1 MGGEIMSTTP
11 NKSTTA
17 HAQCERLIE
26 LLRQR
31 PHNSHELTEAG
42 IYHPPARIRE
52 LRKMGHNIQT
62 HRVNLTDR
70 WGYEHQRCGLFELHE
85 TPLHEQQNQRGGG
98 V

>member
-1 MGGEIMSTTP
+1 MSTTP

-85 TPLHEQQNQRGGG
+85 TPLHQQH
-98 V
+98 